1 MYWWYSLSFLSGL
14 MSYFDND
21 LCLTKVKIDDKLKT
35 IAFDAK
41 NRRLVVASYDR
52 VLYYMD
58 LPQNPTRYITSVE
71 VRFF

>member
-1 MYWWYSLSFLSGL
+1 M

-21 LCLTKVKIDDKLKT
+21 LCLSKIKIDDKLKT
-35 IAFDAK
+35 IAFDSK

-58 LPQNPTRYITSVE
+58 LPQTPTRYVTSVE
-71 VRFF
+71 VRLF